1 MTVREFYEIMN
12 PNKAYTITFDTH
24 LSVNSYKIIEFHS
37 NSIIDINE
45 GDWYSNTDIFEMY
58 YMDKALQRCYDKL
71 LEICG
76 PKTVT
81 LYKELIETETV
92 ELQYYN
98 KLLNCKLF
106 YGHFRQDDYI
116 EIPIDEYEI
125 FKKHNISCSF
135 IYDYN
140 NKHIVD
146 GWAYQ
151 RFYEDNDGVFL
162 TFNDMSISA
171 NQKYK
176 VAKITGNLNKY
187 QDTFYGLYFIESNAY
202 IPFSEINGDCINV
215 NVIVVEDES

>member
-1 MTVREFYEIMN
+1 MTLREFYETMN
-12 PNKAYTITFDTH
+12 PNRTYTITFNNN
-24 LSVNSYKIIEFHS
+24 LSVNSYKIIELQS

-45 GDWYSNTDIFEMY
+45 GDWYSNTEIFEMY

-76 PKTVT
+76 SKTAT
-81 LYKELIETETV
+81 LYKELIETETA

-98 KLLNCKLF
+98 KSLNCKLF
-106 YGHFRQDDYI
+106 YGNFRQEDYI
-116 EIPIDEYEI
+116 EIPIDEYDVFE
-125 FKKHNISCSF
+125 KRNISCPF

-162 TFNDMSISA
+162 AFNNMSISA

-176 VAKITGNLNKY
+176 VAKINGNLNKY
-187 QDTFYGLYFIESNAY
+187 QDTFYGLYFIESNSY
-202 IPFSEINGDCINV
+202 IPFSEINGDYINV